1 MNVLILGK
9 GYVGNHLEKYLSDQW
24 LTGNNIFFKSKK
36 DLDYTNSEV
45 LYNFCLSEDIDTVVN
60 TSGYTGAP
68 NVDGCED
75 NKEDCFYYM

>member
-60 TSGYTGAP
+60 IIKMIAF
-68 NVDGCED
+68 VI
-75 NKEDCFYYM
+75 M